1 MKVCKHRPVYFLFSV
16 PQTHQT
22 PSRHLCAP
30 HSLQTHNTS
39 QLQSRTSPVL
49 LNINISHV
57 RLIISHKFIRFSNI
71 SQLNNFGAIL
81 LLLLFPSF
89 PRCGCRMIFIT
100 RKWFLFPALQFHLPL
115 FQLFL
120 GTHKTFQ
127 RRHLSYRLVLYR
139 CPVDIII
146 ICVL

>member
-1 MKVCKHRPVYFLFSV
+1 MCAHDLGYKNMNKPEIIFFLLLRVRATTVKRREETKEGHGSRMKVCKHRPVYFLFSV

-100 RKWFLFPALQFHLPL
+100 RK
-115 FQLFL
+115 
-120 GTHKTFQ
+120 
-127 RRHLSYRLVLYR
+127 
-139 CPVDIII
+139 
-146 ICVL
+146 